1 MSSLRGNSR
10 PLSDDK
16 YIDPFVDY
24 WTIEKYVDEEGS
36 WVKQPK
42 IKEYFYEYSLE
53 DREPK
58 IQRYPREYTQRYPV
72 QNRRKIENLSIGD
85 TAQLDSFLAEFV
97 K

>member
-1 MSSLRGNSR
+1 M
-10 PLSDDK
+10 SDDK

-24 WTIEKYVDEEGS
+24 WTVGKDVDEEDS

-53 DREPK
+53 DGEPR
-58 IQRYPREYTQRYPV
+58 IQRYPREHTPRYPV
-72 QNRRKIENLSIGD
+72 QNRHKIENLSIGD